1 METIKK
7 ISDEELEITTTFTR
21 VRKVK
26 KSNILKQKEDIDNLL
41 KKFDK

>member
-7 ISDEELEITTTFTR
+7 ISDEELEITTTFVR

-26 KSNILKQKEDIDNLL
+26 KADILKRKKDTEDLL
-41 KKFDK
+41 KEFDK